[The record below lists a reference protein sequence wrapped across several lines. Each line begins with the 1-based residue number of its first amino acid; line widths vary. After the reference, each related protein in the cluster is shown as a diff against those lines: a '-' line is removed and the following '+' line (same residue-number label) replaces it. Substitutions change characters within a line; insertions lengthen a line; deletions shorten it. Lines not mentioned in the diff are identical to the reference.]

1 VTVVADASALVEV
14 LAGSAVAPALQE
26 RLREEDV
33 HTPFLVEVE
42 VLQALRRFVSTGHL
56 SEDRATMAR
65 DHLDALPLVLY
76 PHRPMM
82 ERIWELRENHTAYDA
97 SYIALA
103 EILAAPL
110 VTCDA
115 RLARSPTHEA
125 VVELFAPSG

>member
-42 VLQALRRFVSTGHL
+42 VLQALRRFVRAGYL